1 MKPNKWE
8 QLKSAIKTSHEISET
23 GGENMIRERVILNN
37 LLKMME
43 RLEKEETEKGNKFL
57 FIYWNA
63 TAQEIQTV
71 TIVSK
76 NAHTARHAL
85 WDLKGR
91 NNVDIEAI
99 VDIGDMF

>member
-43 RLEKEETEKGNKFL
+43 RLEKEEAETGKFL

-63 TAQEIQTV
+63 TAQEVQTT

-99 VDIGDMF
+99 VDIGGIL

>member
-43 RLEKEETEKGNKFL
+43 RLEKEEAETRKLL
-57 FIYWNA
+57 FVYWNA
-63 TAQEIQTV
+63 TAQEVQTV

-91 NNVDIEAI
+91 NNVDIESI
-99 VDIGDMF
+99 VDITDMF

>member
-1 MKPNKWE
+1 MKHNKWE

-43 RLEKEETEKGNKFL
+43 RLEKEEAETGKLL
-57 FIYWNA
+57 FVYWSA
-63 TAQEIQTV
+63 TAQEVQTV

-91 NNVDIEAI
+91 NNVDIESI
-99 VDIGDMF
+99 VDIGGMF